1 MVEFS
6 KWPRLLKV
14 AAVHG
19 YGWMN
24 RVKRYSGEYKAF
36 RDFLQSSKAWHACQI
51 DAWQREQL
59 YRLLED
65 ARQNTLFYRDRIN
78 TEENDGRE
86 MSAYEI
92 LAQIPITNKTFIKKN
107 PAAFR
112 NRRHRLALRT
122 STSGTTG
129 APMSVE
135 HEWGSIQRR
144 MAIVAHHLNEFGAS
158 AFDRSV
164 RLSGRVLFSSGVQQK
179 KPWLYNSAERQLFVS
194 TYHLDGLHQKRI
206 TDKIRRF
213 DPRVIDGYPSA
224 ILRLLEMLAAD
235 SIALKNLRVIVS
247 TAETLAPDIRER
259 IEKISGVQVADYY
272 SASEGLPFIQ
282 QCKYGTYHLNW
293 QSGMLEVLSDE
304 VASEGD
310 GELICTSFVQRRMPL
325 IRYSTGDRVVGLRRA
340 GHVVCPCGQI
350 TPTVQSIG
358 GRLEDLVYTQDGRT
372 FGMFTYRTLKTVS
385 GLIQFRVTQEDFDR
399 FFVECVYESGVDRRV
414 VDDQIKTNF
423 ERVLGYPISLDTEAV
438 KNIPLG
444 PNGKVRLVTSKLK
457 GKSKGVHA

>member
-1 MVEFS
+1 MLEFS

-24 RVKRYSGEYKAF
+24 RVKRYSGEYAAF
-36 RDFLQSSKAWHACQI
+36 RSLLKSSKAWNAYQI

-59 YRLLED
+59 YHLLED
-65 ARQNTLFYRDRIN
+65 AKHNTLFYRDRIN
-78 TEENDGRE
+78 LEKNDGHE
-86 MSAYEI
+86 MSAHEI
-92 LAQIPITNKTFIKKN
+92 LAQIPVTLKSFIKKN
-107 PAAFR
+107 PIAFR
-112 NRRHRLALRT
+112 NSKHRLAMRT

-144 MAIVAHHLNEFGAS
+144 MAILAHHLDEFGAS

-164 RLSGRVLFSSGVQQK
+164 RLSGRVLFPSGVPQK

-194 TYHLDGLHQKRI
+194 TYHLDSLHQKRI
-206 TDKIRRF
+206 ADKIRRF
-213 DPRVIDGYPSA
+213 DPRVVDGYPSA
-224 ILRLLEMLAAD
+224 ILRLLEMLAAEN
-235 SIALKNLRVIVS
+235 ITLKNLRVIIT

-259 IEKISGVQVADYY
+259 IEQISGAQVADYY

-282 QCKYGTYHLNW
+282 QCRYGTYHLNW

-325 IRYSTGDRVVGLRRA
+325 IRYCTGDKVIGLRKA
-340 GHVVCPCGQI
+340 GRVVCPCGQI

-358 GRLEDLVYTQDGRT
+358 GRLEDLVYTRDGRT

-385 GLIQFRVTQEDFDR
+385 GLVQFCVIQEDFDR
-399 FFVECVYESGVDRRV
+399 FFVQCVYENAADRHV

-423 ERVLGYPISLDTEAV
+423 EKVLGYPIVLDTKAV
-438 KNIPLG
+438 KSIPLG
-444 PNGKVRLVTSKLK
+444 PNGKVRLVTSKMK
-457 GKSKGVHA
+457 GKSEESLA

>member
-24 RVKRYSGEYKAF
+24 RVKRYSGEYADF
-36 RDFLQSSKAWHACQI
+36 RNFLESSKAWDAGQI

-59 YRLLED
+59 CRLLND
-65 ARQNTLFYRDRIN
+65 ARQNTRFYRGRIN
-78 TEENDGRE
+78 VEKDDGRE
-86 MSAYEI
+86 MSAHEI
-92 LAQIPITNKTFIKKN
+92 LAQIPITHKSCIKKN
-107 PAAFR
+107 PIAFR
-112 NRRHRLALRT
+112 NRKHRLALRT

-144 MAIVAHHLNEFGAS
+144 MAILAHHLDGFGAS

-179 KPWLYNSAERQLFVS
+179 KPWLYNSAERQLFLS
-194 TYHLDGLHQKRI
+194 TYHLDSRHQKRI
-206 TDKIRRF
+206 ADKIRRF

-224 ILRLLEMLAAD
+224 ILRLLEMLAAENI
-235 SIALKNLRVIVS
+235 SLKNLRVIVS

-282 QCKYGTYHLNW
+282 QCRYGTYHLNW
-293 QSGMLEVLSDE
+293 QSGMLEVLSDK

-325 IRYSTGDRVVGLRRA
+325 IRYCTGDSVIGLQRA
-340 GHVVCPCGQI
+340 GRVVCPCGRV

-385 GLIQFRVTQEDFDR
+385 GLIQFCVTQEDFDR
-399 FFVECVYESGVDRRV
+399 FFVQCVYEIGAYRHV
-414 VDDQIKTNF
+414 VDAQIKANF
-423 ERVLGYPISLDTEAV
+423 EKVLGYPISLDTEAV
-438 KNIPLG
+438 KDIPLG

-457 GKSKGVHA
+457 GKSEGAHI